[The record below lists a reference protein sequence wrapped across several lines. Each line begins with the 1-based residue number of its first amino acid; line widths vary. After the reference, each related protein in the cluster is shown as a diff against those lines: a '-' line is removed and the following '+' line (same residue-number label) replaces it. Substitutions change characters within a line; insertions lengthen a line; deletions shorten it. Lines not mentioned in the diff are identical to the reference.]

1 MGMTGRWLTFLSVW
15 CVLCRLKSENLVLSL
30 ERRELREEMRKV
42 SEGKSANEVLIFEL
56 KEEVKRLGEAVE
68 KN

>member
-1 MGMTGRWLTFLSVW
+1 
-15 CVLCRLKSENLVLSL
+15 
-30 ERRELREEMRKV
+30 MRKV